1 MFEEL
6 SLDELREL
14 LRQLHIKQADTE
26 RLIREVTERIDAGIP
41 NDADLERRREPR
53 PPSLTPEPE

>member
-1 MFEEL
+1 
-6 SLDELREL
+6 LDELREL